1 MAKRS
6 NSEMIYS
13 KIECNDIN
21 IDAEK
26 IITFTHHDD
35 TKYDEKEDTPNDYQ
49 LNHNVPYDIALLK
62 NKEYITVAVN
72 VTDIPNGVVKGIA
85 NKMENEN
92 KKLKEELDRLKQ
104 ETQEYI
110 LKAISFIPNDG

>member
-35 TKYDEKEDTPNDYQ
+35 RKYDEKDDPPNDYQ
-49 LNHNVPYDIALLK
+49 SNHNVPYDLALLN
-62 NKEYITVAVN
+62 NKQYITVVVS

-92 KKLKEELDRLKQ
+92 KKLREELDRLKH
-104 ETQEYI
+104 ETQEYR
-110 LKAISFIPNDG
+110 LKA